1 MSNVY
6 ILGGTGMLGHAVL
19 KEFEGFSGNINFTSR
34 NGSGLPFDVLSDS
47 VDSLAKFVGRGDYI
61 INCLG
66 ITKPH
71 INDENEQDVARARLV
86 NSLFPVELAALAEK
100 AGSRVIQ
107 IATDCVFSGRKGH
120 YLETDVHDAEDVYG
134 KTKSLGEVI
143 SDSVMH
149 IRVSTIG
156 RELGRSTLLL
166 EWVLSHAHGA
176 TIPGFTDHFWNGV
189 TTIHFSK
196 VVRGIIENDGFR
208 SGLSHLVPANELSK
222 ADLVRQIA
230 SAFGRSDL
238 IVKDTESGKPIDRTL
253 STIDPA
259 FNKSLWAGAGYPDI
273 PTIEQLI
280 AEIAA

>member
-1 MSNVY
+1 MSNVL

-19 KEFEGFSGNINFTSR
+19 QEFAGFSGNVNFTSR
-34 NGSGLPFDVLSDS
+34 SGSGIPFDVLSDP
-47 VDSLAKFVGRGDYI
+47 VDSLAKFVGSDHYI

-71 INDENEQDVARARLV
+71 IDDDNEQDVARAKLV
-86 NSLFPVELAALAEK
+86 NSLFPAKLASLAENT
-100 AGSRVIQ
+100 GSRVIQ

-120 YLETDVHDAEDVYG
+120 YLETDAHDAADVYG
-134 KTKSLGEVI
+134 KTKSLGEVV
-143 SDSVMH
+143 SNNVMH

-156 RELGRSTLLL
+156 RELGRNTLLL
-166 EWVLSHAHGA
+166 EWVLSHAQGA
-176 TIPGFTDHFWNGV
+176 TIPGYTDHFWNGV
-189 TTIHFSK
+189 TTNHFAN

-208 SGLSHLVPANELSK
+208 SGLSHLVPADELSK

-230 SAFGRSDL
+230 SAFGRTDL
-238 IVKDTESGKPIDRTL
+238 IIKDTDSGKPVDRTL
-253 STIDPA
+253 STTDPA

>member
-1 MSNVY
+1 VSNVL

-19 KEFEGFSGNINFTSR
+19 EDFDGFSGNINFTSR
-34 NGSGLPFDVLSDS
+34 SGSGIPFDVLSDS
-47 VDSLAKFVGRGDYI
+47 VDSLAKFVGSDDYI

-71 INDENEQDVARARLV
+71 INDDNEQDIARAELV
-86 NSLFPVELAALAEK
+86 NSLFPAELASLAEYT
-100 AGSRVIQ
+100 GSRVIQ

-120 YLETDVHDAEDVYG
+120 YLETDAHDAEDVYG
-134 KTKSLGEVI
+134 KTKSLGEVV
-143 SDSVMH
+143 SDNVMH

-156 RELGRSTLLL
+156 RELGRNTLLL
-166 EWVLSHAHGA
+166 EWVLSHAQGA
-176 TIPGFTDHFWNGV
+176 AIPGYTDHFWNGV
-189 TTIHFSK
+189 TTNHFAK
-196 VVRGIIENDGFR
+196 VVKGVIENDGFK
-208 SGLSHLVPANELSK
+208 SGLSHLVPADELSK

-253 STIDPA
+253 STTDPV
-259 FNKSLWAGAGYPDI
+259 FNKGLWAGAGYPDI

-280 AEIAA
+280 AEIAT

>member
-1 MSNVY
+1 VSNVL

-19 KEFEGFSGNINFTSR
+19 KEFAGFSGNVNFTSR
-34 NGSGLPFDVLSDS
+34 SGSGIPFDVLSDP
-47 VDSLAKFVGRGDYI
+47 VDSLAKFVGNGDYI

-71 INDENEQDVARARLV
+71 INDGNEQDVARAKLV
-86 NSLFPVELAALAEK
+86 NSLFPVELASLAEK
-100 AGSRVIQ
+100 TGSKVIQ

-120 YLETDVHDAEDVYG
+120 YLETDAHDAEDVYG
-134 KTKSLGEVI
+134 KTKSLGEIV
-143 SDSVMH
+143 SENVMH

-166 EWVLSHAHGA
+166 EWVLSHAQGA
-176 TIPGFTDHFWNGV
+176 TIPGYTDHFWNGV
-189 TTIHFSK
+189 FTNHFGK
-196 VVRGIIENDGFR
+196 VVKGVIENDGFR
-208 SGLSHLVPANELSK
+208 SGLSHLVPADELSK

-253 STIDPA
+253 STTDPV
-259 FNKSLWAGAGYPDI
+259 FNKGLWAGAGYTDI
-273 PTIEQLI
+273 PAIEQLI

>member
-1 MSNVY
+1 VSKVL

-19 KEFEGFSGNINFTSR
+19 EDFGGFSGNIDFTSR
-34 NGSGLPFDVLSDS
+34 SGAGIPFDVLTDS
-47 VDSLAKFVGRGDYI
+47 VEELTKYVGNGDYI

-66 ITKPH
+66 IAKPH
-71 INDENEQDVARARLV
+71 INDNNEQDVAKAKLV
-86 NSLFPVELAALAEK
+86 NSLFPAELATLAEK
-100 AGSRVIQ
+100 TGSRVIQ
-107 IATDCVFSGRKGH
+107 IATDCVFSGRKGQ
-120 YLETDVHDAEDVYG
+120 YLETDNHDAEDIYG
-134 KTKSLGEVI
+134 KTKSLGEVV
-143 SDSVMH
+143 SDNVMH

-189 TTIHFSK
+189 TTNHFSK

-208 SGLSHLVPANELSK
+208 SGLSHLVPADELSK

-230 SAFGRSDL
+230 SAFDRSDL
-238 IVKDTESGKPIDRTL
+238 IVQDTDSGKPINRTL
-253 STIDPA
+253 STTDPA
-259 FNKSLWAGAGYPDI
+259 FNQRLWAGAGYPDI

>member
-1 MSNVY
+1 VSNVL
-6 ILGGTGMLGHAVL
+6 ILGGTGMLGHGVL
-19 KEFEGFSGNINFTSR
+19 EEFAGFSGNVNFSSR
-34 NGSGLPFDVLSDS
+34 SGSGIPFDVLNDS
-47 VDSLAKFVGRGDYI
+47 IDSLAEFVGNGDYI

-71 INDENEQDVARARLV
+71 INDDNVEDVARAKLV
-86 NSLFPVELAALAEK
+86 NSLFPAELATLAEK
-100 AGSRVIQ
+100 TGSRVIQ

-120 YLETDVHDAEDVYG
+120 YLETDTHDAEDVYG
-134 KTKSLGEVI
+134 QTKSLGEVV
-143 SDSVMH
+143 SENFMH

-166 EWVLSHAHGA
+166 EWVLSHAPGA
-176 TIPGFTDHFWNGV
+176 TIPGYTDHFWNGV
-189 TTIHFSK
+189 TTDHFAK
-196 VVRGIIENDGFR
+196 VVKGVIENDGFR
-208 SGLSHLVPANELSK
+208 SGLSHLVPADELSK

-230 SAFGRSDL
+230 NAFGRSDL

-253 STIDPA
+253 STTDPA
-259 FNKSLWAGAGYPDI
+259 FNTSLWAGAGYPDI